1 MSEKTFRDTFCEHF
15 WVTTSGFF
23 SDPALLCCV
32 MEMGI
37 DRVLFSV
44 DYPYVDSKA
53 GTDWMA
59 ALQLNATDK
68 GKILG
73 HNAKRLLKL

>member
-1 MSEKTFRDTFCEHF
+1 
-15 WVTTSGFF
+15 
-23 SDPALLCCV
+23 
-32 MEMGI
+32 
-37 DRVLFSV
+37 
-44 DYPYVDSKA
+44 
-53 GTDWMA
+53 MA

>member
-1 MSEKTFRDTFCEHF
+1 MLFR
-15 WVTTSGFF
+15 S
-23 SDPALLCCV
+23 
-32 MEMGI
+32 EMGI